1 MKQRHESDD
10 LRKRLE
16 DRKVI
21 ERAKG
26 ILMERDSISESAA
39 YKVLQRTSQSRNMT
53 MAELSRSL
61 LAAEEL
67 IRPPSSGPSTPTRA
81 EPRRDATRETP
92 RRESP

>member
-67 IRPPSSGPSTPTRA
+67 IRPPSSGSSTPARS